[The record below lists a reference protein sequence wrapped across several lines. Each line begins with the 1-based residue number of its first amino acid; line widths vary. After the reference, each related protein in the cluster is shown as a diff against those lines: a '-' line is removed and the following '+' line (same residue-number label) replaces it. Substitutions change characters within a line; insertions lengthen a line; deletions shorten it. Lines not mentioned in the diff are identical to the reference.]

1 MHKLKLQNKL
11 SKSQTPENLKK
22 FKQQRNKYKQQ
33 KNKCLTV
40 LEGTEKNYFDDLNPK
55 VIADNKKFWSVVKP
69 LFSIKRKAVNTI
81 VLPKKN

>member
-11 SKSQTPENLKK
+11 SKSQRPENLKK
-22 FKQQRNKYKQQ
+22 YKQQR
-33 KNKCLTV
+33 NKCLTV
-40 LEGTEKNYFDDLNPK
+40 LEGTEKNFFDDLNPK
-55 VIADNKKFWSVVKP
+55 VIADNKKFWSVVKH

>member
-11 SKSQTPENLKK
+11 SKSQRPGNLK
-22 FKQQRNKYKQQ
+22 KYKQQ
-33 KNKCLTV
+33 RNKCLTV
-40 LEGTEKNYFDDLNPK
+40 LEGTEKNFFDDLNPK